1 MFNKK
6 EAKKAALLQ
15 PAVDMSRIPAHIAI
29 IMDGNG
35 RWATSRGLP
44 RTMGHREGAKKFREI
59 ASYCQEIGV
68 KHLTVYAFS
77 TENWKR
83 PKEEVD
89 AIMQLFY
96 DYLLEARRELQTRN
110 IHIQVLGDLSVFEG
124 ELRRLIDEVQ
134 SLNRQPGALVANLA
148 INYGGRAELLMAA
161 NAAFAQKKGP
171 ITQQDLEAQL
181 YTAGQ
186 PDPDLIIRTSGEYR
200 LSGFLLWQCSY
211 SEFFFSDLLWP
222 DFTTAELDRAIA
234 TFQQRDR
241 RYGAVK

>member
-1 MFNKK
+1 M
-6 EAKKAALLQ
+6 
-15 PAVDMSRIPAHIAI
+15 
-29 IMDGNG
+29 
-35 RWATSRGLP
+35 
-44 RTMGHREGAKKFREI
+44 
-59 ASYCQEIGV
+59 
-68 KHLTVYAFS
+68 
-77 TENWKR
+77 
-83 PKEEVD
+83 
-89 AIMQLFY
+89 
-96 DYLLEARRELQTRN
+96 
-110 IHIQVLGDLSVFEG
+110 
-124 ELRRLIDEVQ
+124 
-134 SLNRQPGALVANLA
+134 ANLA